1 MDIVDE
7 VVVVVGGGGGG
18 GDGVA
23 AFGDGGGGGVEPF
36 IVVTA
41 DVFGDW
47 ERERSD
53 EAAVDAITGGINLL
67 VVDDSI
73 VG

>member
-1 MDIVDE
+1 LDIVDE
-7 VVVVVGGGGGG
+7 VVGGGGG

-23 AFGDGGGGGVEPF
+23 TFGNGGGGGVEPF
-36 IVVTA
+36 VVGTA
-41 DVFGDW
+41 EVFGDW

-67 VVDDSI
+67 VVDDSV